1 MGVDWSG
8 KIGHAFVRYV
18 LDYSKL
24 NIFSILLC

>member
-8 KIGHAFVRYV
+8 KIGHAFIRYV

-24 NIFSILLC
+24 NIYSTLFY